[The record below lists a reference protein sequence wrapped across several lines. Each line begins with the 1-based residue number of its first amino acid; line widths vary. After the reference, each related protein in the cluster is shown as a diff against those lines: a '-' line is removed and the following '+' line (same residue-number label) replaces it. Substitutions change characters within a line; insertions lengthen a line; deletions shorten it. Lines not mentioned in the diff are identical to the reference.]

1 MSASTAKCKI
11 VVKSPPFLRLLLPT
25 NYMMKR
31 TEKMSGMKI
40 RHLSYVPG
48 EEPGIENPET
58 IYNIYRDYI
67 KHEDELIN
75 RRLLSNIIL
84 QGFLFAAF
92 GFSIEFLRRSTVDG
106 LPANLRFLP
115 FVFPLVGCA
124 VGVLA
129 LMSIVAAQE
138 AIDGL
143 KKDWEHIA
151 LAIDPRILVRLPG
164 LTGAGQ
170 KRSNSL
176 GKMPQV
182 GIACVIIIAWVA
194 VWWIT
199 RR

>member
-1 MSASTAKCKI
+1 
-11 VVKSPPFLRLLLPT
+11 
-25 NYMMKR
+25 
-31 TEKMSGMKI
+31 MSGMKI

-48 EEPGIENPET
+48 EEPGIDNPET

-84 QGFLFAAF
+84 QGFLFTAF
-92 GFSIEFLRRSTVDG
+92 GFSIEFLRRSTIDNG
-106 LPANLRFLP
+106 LLANLIFLP

-151 LAIDPRILVRLPG
+151 SDIDPKILARLPG

-176 GKMPQV
+176 GKIPQV

-194 VWWIT
+194 VWLIT